1 MSDLPTHE
9 LTVLRWS
16 MGKFIAK
23 LTGESDGYFAAR
35 EFSDFADAQ
44 AWLRGEGLR
53 DFDDQTARGEIFVP
67 GGETVWFA
75 SHLQAIDRADQERK
89 SAAVRFLAR
98 FNLRPRK

>member
-1 MSDLPTHE
+1 
-9 LTVLRWS
+9 

-35 EFSDFADAQ
+35 EFNDFADAQ

-53 DFDDQTARGEIFVP
+53 EFDDQTARGEIFLLD
-67 GGETVWFA
+67 GEIVWTA
-75 SHLQAIDRADQERK
+75 SHLQAIDRTDQDHK

-98 FNLRPRK
+98 FSLRPRK

>member
-1 MSDLPTHE
+1 
-9 LTVLRWS
+9 

-23 LTGESDGYFAAR
+23 LTGESDGHFAAR

-53 DFDDQTARGEIFVP
+53 EFDDQTARAEIFLP
-67 GGETVWFA
+67 DGETVWFA
-75 SHLQAIDRADQERK
+75 SHLKASAGQDRK

>member
-1 MSDLPTHE
+1 
-9 LTVLRWS
+9 

-23 LTGESDGYFAAR
+23 LTGESDGYSAAR
-35 EFSDFADAQ
+35 EFNDFADAQ

-53 DFDDQTARGEIFVP
+53 EFDDQTARGEIFLP
-67 GGETVWFA
+67 DGETVWSA
-75 SHLQAIDRADQERK
+75 SHLRAVDRADRDRK